1 VTQSRPDNNK
11 ENLMKNSLKILI
23 CGFILRGVLACKH
36 EPLPIY
42 VIPTIPEKPDA
53 CVKNISYKTP
63 IKAIFDEHCLRCHGN
78 TIMSKGM
85 NFQGYESLKL
95 WFSLDSL
102 RLLHAIRHE
111 KGLPMPL
118 GEAKLPECKIRQIE
132 TWVKEGYKEN

>member
-1 VTQSRPDNNK
+1 
-11 ENLMKNSLKILI
+11 MKNGLKTL
-23 CGFILRGVLACKH
+23 FYLLLLHNVWACKH
-36 EPLPIY
+36 EPVLIAPT
-42 VIPTIPEKPDA
+42 PTILEKSDS
-53 CVKNISYKTP
+53 CSVKNVTYKTTV
-63 IKAIFDEHCLRCHGN
+63 KAIFDDHCIRCHGN

-118 GEAKLPECKIRQIE
+118 GGDKIPDCKIRQIE
-132 TWVKEGYKEN
+132 TWVREGYKEN